1 MDHFKTIEEN
11 IARIANAVQ
20 WHNQSSD
27 NKDCHEY
34 SEISVSKVTSPRIV
48 FVAVVGCLF
57 VMNIDF
63 FWLFTQSFIHLHGD
77 SIMNKSTS

>member
-1 MDHFKTIEEN
+1 MQLDHFKTIEEN
-11 IARIANAVQ
+11 IAIIANAVQ

-34 SEISVSKVTSPRIV
+34 GEISVSKVTSPRIV
-48 FVAVVGCLF
+48 FVAGVGCLF

-63 FWLFTQSFIHLHGD
+63 FLAPSLYTIFYSF
-77 SIMNKSTS
+77 SW